1 MTCQLEP
8 WKRGQRKWVQSTAC
22 APGEAA
28 PDSGVYGHLFS
39 YYCCS
44 WRHGSPGKPSSNSS
58 KKTDGHPRL
67 SGCFLILCHYNFLS

>member
-39 YYCCS
+39 YYCWS
-44 WRHGSPGKPSSNSS
+44 WAYPGSHAASYSVSITRPPTPFRVFPYSL
-58 KKTDGHPRL
+58 PL
-67 SGCFLILCHYNFLS
+67 